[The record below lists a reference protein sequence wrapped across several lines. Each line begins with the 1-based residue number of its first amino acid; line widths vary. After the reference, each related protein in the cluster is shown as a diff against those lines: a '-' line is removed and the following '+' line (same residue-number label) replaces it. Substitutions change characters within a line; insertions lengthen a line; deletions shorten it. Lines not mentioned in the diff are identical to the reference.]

1 MIGPGGSKT
10 SSALDREVGPKA
22 TKGNNV
28 WRVTFYPGK
37 GVQVGLLD
45 DEAVKEVQNKENRVG
60 FLPKTYWDTWL
71 LLGATLVALHQT
83 KYQVDLQLCKHR
95 HRQLA

>member
-1 MIGPGGSKT
+1 MIGLGGSKT

-37 GVQVGLLD
+37 GVQVVLLD

-60 FLPKTYWDTWL
+60 FLPKTYWDT
-71 LLGATLVALHQT
+71 VAG
-83 KYQVDLQLCKHR
+83 C
-95 HRQLA
+95 